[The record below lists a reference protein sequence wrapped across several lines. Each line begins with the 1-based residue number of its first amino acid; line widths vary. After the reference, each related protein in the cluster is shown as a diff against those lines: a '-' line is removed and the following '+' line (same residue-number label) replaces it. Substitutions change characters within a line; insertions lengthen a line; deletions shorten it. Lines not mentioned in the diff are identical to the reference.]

1 MLVFTRA
8 KDQQIV
14 INDSIVVTVIAVRG
28 DKIRLGIEAP
38 RHVPGL
44 RGELPL
50 ATERTAGG
58 PEDTTPTRGKA
69 S

>member
-14 INDSIVVTVIAVRG
+14 IHDNIVVTVVAVRG

-38 RHVPGL
+38 KDVSVYRSELLVATR
-44 RGELPL
+44 RGADTPDS
-50 ATERTAGG
+50 RT
-58 PEDTTPTRGKA
+58 P
-69 S
+69 

>member
-14 INDSIVVTVIAVRG
+14 INDNIVVTVVAVRG
-28 DKIRLGIEAP
+28 DRIRLGIEAP
-38 RHVPGL
+38 RDVPVF

-50 ATERTAGG
+50 TTRRTADSSEGH
-58 PEDTTPTRGKA
+58 TP
-69 S
+69 

>member
-14 INDSIVVTVIAVRG
+14 IDENIVITVIAVRG
-28 DKIRLGIEAP
+28 DRIRLGIEAP
-38 RHVPGL
+38 KEVPVY
-44 RGELPL
+44 RSELP
-50 ATERTAGG
+50 AASRRTPNPAQ
-58 PEDTTPTRGKA
+58 PHA

>member
-14 INDSIVVTVIAVRG
+14 IADNIVVTVVAVRG
-28 DKIRLGIEAP
+28 ERIRLGIEAP
-38 RHVPGL
+38 REVPVF

-50 ATERTAGG
+50 TSRRTADAPDGR
-58 PEDTTPTRGKA
+58 TP
-69 S
+69 

>member
-14 INDSIVVTVIAVRG
+14 IDDNIVVTVVSVRG
-28 DKIRLGIEAP
+28 DRIRLGIEAP
-38 RHVPGL
+38 KDVLVYRS
-44 RGELPL
+44 ELSAAARRAVEQPDP
-50 ATERTAGG
+50 R
-58 PEDTTPTRGKA
+58 A

>member
-14 INDSIVVTVIAVRG
+14 IHDNIVVTVVAVRG

-38 RHVPGL
+38 KDVSVY
-44 RGELPL
+44 RGELRV
-50 ATERTAGG
+50 ATRRGA
-58 PEDTTPTRGKA
+58 DTPDSRIP
-69 S
+69 